1 MSGAYNNFPIRVE
14 DLALGNDLYGRLDQ
28 YGVYVVGSNSA
39 TPAPVAAT
47 LGSADSNVE
56 LQIVES
62 VSAGN
67 SFTSLVS
74 SRAMSLSKLVSSVS
88 SSIFSAG
95 VNALSW
101 RSSAGNSITLT
112 EDTSSQIQ
120 FSQADMLITASGQD
134 ILASDGMNTTLG
146 SSGLATVLD
155 GTGVSVAVPFTVSS
169 TLLDGMSS
177 AGSAGYLL
185 SSTSTGIE
193 WISPPSGTGAVN
205 TVDTNSVDNYP
216 LTSGTS
222 FQLTSDATLPAGKYL
237 VQCNFRVTFSP
248 LTGAGIQESLLQCAV
263 SPDGTTLQAV
273 SSDNTVRN
281 LQGGT
286 GTDFFVQ
293 SSSVVTLA
301 DAGSTYGVL
310 TVIWTGGA
318 GGLVS
323 ATGTI
328 TSTLVNV

>member
-1 MSGAYNNFPIRVE
+1 MSYNAFPIRVE
-14 DLALGNDLYGRLDQ
+14 DLALGALQYGQLDQ
-28 YGVYVVGSNSA
+28 NGVYVVGSNA
-39 TPAPVAAT
+39 GTPAPVSAT

-101 RSSAGNSITLT
+101 RSAGGNSITLT
-112 EDTSSQIQ
+112 EDTASQIL
-120 FSQADMLITASGQD
+120 FSQADMMVMANGQS
-134 ILASDGMNTTLG
+134 ILSSNGATTTLG
-146 SSGLATVLD
+146 SSGIATVLE
-155 GTGVSVAVPFTVSS
+155 GTSVSVADPFTVSS
-169 TLLDGMSS
+169 TLVDGASS

-185 SSTSTGIE
+185 SSTGTGIE
-193 WISPPSGTGAVN
+193 WIAPPAGTGAVN
-205 TVDTNSVDNYP
+205 SVDTNDVAGYS
-216 LTSGTS
+216 LTSGTDY
-222 FQLTSDATLPAGKYL
+222 QLSSGTLPAGKYL
-237 VQCNFRVTFSP
+237 VQCNFRVNFYP
-248 LTGAGIQESLLQCAV
+248 VAGAGIQESLIQCAV

-273 SSDNTVRN
+273 ANDTTVRN
-281 LQGGT
+281 LQGGS

-293 SSSVVTLA
+293 SSAVITLA
-301 DAGSTYGVL
+301 EEGNTYGVL
-310 TVIWTGGA
+310 TVIWSGGA
-318 GGLVS
+318 GGNV
-323 ATGTI
+323 AAYGTI